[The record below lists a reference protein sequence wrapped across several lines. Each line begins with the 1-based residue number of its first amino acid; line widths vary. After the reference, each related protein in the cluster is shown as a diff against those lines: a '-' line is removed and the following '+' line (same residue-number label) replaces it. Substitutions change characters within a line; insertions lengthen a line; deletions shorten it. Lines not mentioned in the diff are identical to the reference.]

1 MEARRKRQKEKARM
15 LKDNIKM
22 KMGEKGTLMKMVALG
37 DDTNPTSG
45 ARGKY
50 AMVSTL
56 LLFIPLLILCD
67 QIKFN

>member
-37 DDTNPTSG
+37 DDTNPSSG
-45 ARGKY
+45 SKGKY
-50 AMVSTL
+50 AMAFTL
-56 LLFIPLLILCD
+56 VLFIPLTNLIL
-67 QIKFN
+67 N

>member
-1 MEARRKRQKEKARM
+1 M

-37 DDTNPTSG
+37 DETNPSSG

-56 LLFIPLLILCD
+56 LLFIPIINLM
-67 QIKFN
+67 

>member
-37 DDTNPTSG
+37 DDTNPSSG
-45 ARGKY
+45 VQGEY
-50 AMVSTL
+50 AMAFTL
-56 LLFIPLLILCD
+56 VLFIPLTDLIL
-67 QIKFN
+67 N

>member
-45 ARGKY
+45 TKGDY
-50 AMVSTL
+50 ALAFTL
-56 LLFIPLLILCD
+56 VLLIPSTNLML
-67 QIKFN
+67 N

>member
-37 DDTNPTSG
+37 DDTNPSSG
-45 ARGKY
+45 AKGKY
-50 AMVSTL
+50 AMASTL
-56 LLFIPLLILCD
+56 VLLFPNLY
-67 QIKFN
+67 

>member
-1 MEARRKRQKEKARM
+1 M

-37 DDTNPTSG
+37 DDTNPSSG
-45 ARGKY
+45 VRGKY

-56 LLFIPLLILCD
+56 LLFIPPIYLM
-67 QIKFN
+67 

>member
-45 ARGKY
+45 VRGKY

-56 LLFIPLLILCD
+56 MLFIPPIYLM
-67 QIKFN
+67 

>member
-37 DDTNPTSG
+37 DDTNPSSG
-45 ARGKY
+45 AKGKY
-50 AMVSTL
+50 AMAFTL
-56 LLFIPLLILCD
+56 VMLITLT
-67 QIKFN
+67 NLY

>member
-37 DDTNPTSG
+37 DDSNPTSG

-56 LLFIPLLILCD
+56 LLFIPPIYLM
-67 QIKFN
+67 